1 MDDAISSPTPTHRSA
16 TTFGRREG
24 AASILAGMI
33 LGYKK
38 RYGLIY
44 FLVRAP
50 PHQRAARVRTPPNVA
65 MHDPLAR

>member
-16 TTFGRREG
+16 TTSGRREA

-38 RYGLIY
+38 PYGLIY
-44 FLVRAP
+44 FLGRERR
-50 PHQRAARVRTPPNVA
+50 HQRSERVRNSENVA
-65 MHDPLAR
+65 MHDPRAR